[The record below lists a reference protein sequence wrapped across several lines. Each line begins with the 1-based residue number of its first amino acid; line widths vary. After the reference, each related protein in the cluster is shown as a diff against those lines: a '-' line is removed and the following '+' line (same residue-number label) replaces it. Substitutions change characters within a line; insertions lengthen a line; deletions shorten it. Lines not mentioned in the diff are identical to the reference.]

1 MLLNLMPPLRLA
13 LCVLACLA
21 LSATQSLRAQE
32 TESPVG
38 DAAATSESE
47 AANPEVADAD
57 EMEAGEPTEESPAE
71 EAGDDAEGEAEEHD
85 ASEAEAAD
93 HHDDEAAHDDGGHS
107 AADHA
112 EGGHGGEH
120 HDMGHGNAHDSLFD
134 PSELAGELAVYSL
147 VVFLV
152 LMALLSK
159 FAWPK
164 IAAALDARDRAIS
177 DNIAAAQE
185 KHDQAA
191 ALLAEHQA
199 KINAAAEEVRQ
210 MLEEARRDAEATK
223 GQIVTEAREAAD
235 AERQRALRDIENAKD
250 GAVKGLAEQSAALAV
265 DLASRVV
272 RQEISQERQSE
283 IVREALGLMGTG
295 ANN

>member
-32 TESPVG
+32 TESPEG

-71 EAGDDAEGEAEEHD
+71 EAGDDAEGEAEGHD

-93 HHDDEAAHDDGGHS
+93 HHDDEAAHDD
-107 AADHA
+107 
-112 EGGHGGEH
+112 GGHGGEH